1 MRQVADLELRKYRD
15 ELKRESIFFV
25 DEEQR
30 QAWDGELSWSADVR
44 TPCPSKTPSG
54 LSWLRWGLILEER
67 GGAGRCRR

>member
-44 TPCPSKTPSG
+44 MHPLPN
-54 LSWLRWGLILEER
+54 LSTH
-67 GGAGRCRR
+67 